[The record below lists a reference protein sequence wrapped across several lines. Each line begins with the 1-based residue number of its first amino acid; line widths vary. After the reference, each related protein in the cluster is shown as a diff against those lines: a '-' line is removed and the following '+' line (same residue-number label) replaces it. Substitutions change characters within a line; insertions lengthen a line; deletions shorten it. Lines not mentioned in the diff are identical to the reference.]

1 MNRHLYRTAFTRSN
15 VIASAL
21 VFGVF
26 VLSPLNSFAQSSS
39 RVAVINLARAV
50 ETCADGR
57 AAAEQW
63 TARMEERTAEL
74 QIKQAELLEMRQKVE
89 SPEPGTPESELIRQN
104 RNIERLNTDLERMSE
119 DADAEMN
126 AYRQELLVPIT
137 EKVDQAIAAYA
148 AERGLAVILDSSNPQ
163 GSLLF
168 VQDVADITTE
178 IIRRVNAMPVEAEG
192 PGPRI

>member
-1 MNRHLYRTAFTRSN
+1 MIPHLYRTAFTRSTVN
-15 VIASAL
+15 ASAL
-21 VFGVF
+21 VLGVF
-26 VLSPLNSFAQSSS
+26 VLFSLNSFAQNTS

-57 AAAEQW
+57 AAAERW

-74 QIKQAELLEMRQKVE
+74 QTKQAELVEARQKVE

-126 AYRQELLVPIT
+126 AYREELLVPIT
-137 EKVDQAIAAYA
+137 AKVDQAITAYA
-148 AERGLAVILDSSNPQ
+148 AERGFAVVLDSSNPQ
-163 GSLLF
+163 TSLLF

-178 IIRRVNAMPVEAEG
+178 IIRRVDAMSAESEG